1 MKKIAREIAEL
12 VHSTS
17 SSLPADA
24 ERAIRSALRR
34 EARGS
39 SARMVLETI
48 LKNVALARAAGT
60 PLCQDTGTL
69 TFFVDSSLRRKAP
82 PSALDE
88 AVACAS
94 SQGWLR
100 RNTIDPVTGKSI
112 DSNVCPGAPVVHYVE
127 SASPEGHGTIRLI
140 MKGGGSEN
148 MSVQFSLPDASLGA
162 ARDLEGVRKCVLAA
176 VQRAQGFGCAP
187 GLLGVCVGGD
197 RASGFEEAKMQL
209 LRDIGDANPVPALAK
224 LERRILKEANSLGI
238 GPMGLGGKTTLLGV
252 KIGARPR
259 LPASYFVTVA
269 YMCWAARRGVLVV

>member
-12 VHSTS
+12 VHRTS
-17 SSLPADA
+17 SSLPLDA
-24 ERAIRSALRR
+24 ESALRKALRR
-34 EARGS
+34 EFKGS

-48 LKNVALARAAGT
+48 LKNVSIARAAGT

-69 TFFVDSSLRRKAP
+69 TFFVDASLRRKAP
-82 PSALDE
+82 PSAFDE
-88 AVACAS
+88 AVAYAS

-100 RNTIDPVTGKSI
+100 RNTIDPITGASI
-112 DSNVCPGAPVVHYVE
+112 DSNVCLGAPVVHYVE
-127 SASPEGHGTIRLI
+127 SAAPEGHGTVRLI

-162 ARDLEGVRKCVLAA
+162 ARDMEGVRRCALAA

-209 LRDIGDANPVPALAK
+209 LRKFCNIYGVVGDSFYVCQMAQIPCGELVLTVIQLLCVKTYQVRAQPVLESVYSFLTGHYLAVFF
-224 LERRILKEANSLGI
+224 LIEI
-238 GPMGLGGKTTLLGV
+238 T
-252 KIGARPR
+252 
-259 LPASYFVTVA
+259 
-269 YMCWAARRGVLVV
+269 